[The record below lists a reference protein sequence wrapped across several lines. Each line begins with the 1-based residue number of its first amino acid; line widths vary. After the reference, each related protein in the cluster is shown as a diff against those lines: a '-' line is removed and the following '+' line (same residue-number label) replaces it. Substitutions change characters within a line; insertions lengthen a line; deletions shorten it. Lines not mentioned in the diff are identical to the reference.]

1 MTPDANLQPA
11 YYVSGDVEIDG
22 EVAIA
27 PGAILTAEPGS
38 RLIIAQ
44 GACLG
49 SEVVIH
55 VRQSDLIIE
64 PEANLGSGVLIVGWG
79 RIGAQACIGAGS
91 TLINPQV
98 SPRSVVAPRSLVGD
112 YSRSSAARPES
123 PGAADAPALTELS
136 DQGNTNGAAPVTET
150 LEAQTATAPSSQSN
164 GHNNGHSNSHSNSQ
178 NNGQNN
184 GQNSSGTGLPYIYG
198 REQVQLLLDTLFPQ
212 RQALG
217 TSSPRSE

>member
-11 YYVSGDVEIDG
+11 YYVYGDVEIAG

-38 RLIIAQ
+38 RLVIAQ

-49 SEVVIH
+49 AEVVIH
-55 VRQSDLIIE
+55 VRQGDLIIE

-79 RIGAQACIGAGS
+79 RIGAQACIGSGS
-91 TLINPQV
+91 TLINPQL

-112 YSRSSAARPES
+112 YSRSSSASPESTESPES
-123 PGAADAPALTELS
+123 PDEVSLDAAATGAEA
-136 DQGNTNGAAPVTET
+136 
-150 LEAQTATAPSSQSN
+150 LEAQATIENNGHSNGHGNSHSN
-164 GHNNGHSNSHSNSQ
+164 GHNNG
-178 NNGQNN
+178 
-184 GQNSSGTGLPYIYG
+184 QNSGGSGLSYVYG
-198 REQVQLLLDTLFPQ
+198 REQVQLLLNTLFPH
-212 RQALG
+212 RQALD